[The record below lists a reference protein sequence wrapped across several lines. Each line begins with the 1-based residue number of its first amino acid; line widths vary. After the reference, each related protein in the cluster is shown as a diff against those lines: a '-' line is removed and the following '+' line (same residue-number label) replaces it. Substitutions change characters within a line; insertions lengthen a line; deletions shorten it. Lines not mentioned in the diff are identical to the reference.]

1 MKNTKKYLQMA
12 LVVLVLA
19 LAPLMT
25 LGDEA
30 GQPVANKTAKY
41 AVSENLFVKQ
51 VLPKTEIVAGESEA
65 QKRSRGTVGSSV
77 SRELASR
84 EATPERDY
92 NLGEL
97 RALYRE
103 AAARY
108 GIDWRLIEAVHQV
121 ETGKSITCK
130 RSYAGATGPMQFMPS
145 TFRHYSDGGDI
156 CNLRDSIFA
165 AANLL
170 AASGADV
177 GDIDGALFNYNHSM
191 SYVAKV
197 KDVMNSI

>member
-1 MKNTKKYLQMA
+1 MA
-12 LVVLVLA
+12 LVVLALA

-41 AVSENLFVKQ
+41 AVSETLFVKQ
-51 VLPKTEIVAGESEA
+51 VLPKAEIVAGESEA
-65 QKRSRGTVGSSV
+65 QKRVKTTAGT
-77 SRELASR
+77 SREVASR
-84 EATPERDY
+84 EAVSERDY
-92 NLGEL
+92 NLDEL
-97 RALYRE
+97 RAIYRD
-103 AAARY
+103 AANRY
-108 GIDWRLIEAVHQV
+108 GIDWKLIEAVHQV
-121 ETGKSITCK
+121 ETGKSATCK

-170 AASGADV
+170 ANSGADA
-177 GDIDGALFNYNHSM
+177 GDIDGALYNYNHSM
-191 SYVAKV
+191 SYVALV

>member
-12 LVVLVLA
+12 LVVLALA

-41 AVSENLFVKQ
+41 AVSETLFVKQ
-51 VLPKTEIVAGESEA
+51 VLPKAEIVAGESEA
-65 QKRSRGTVGSSV
+65 QKRVKTTAGT
-77 SRELASR
+77 SREVASR
-84 EATPERDY
+84 EAVSERDY
-92 NLGEL
+92 NLDEL
-97 RALYRE
+97 RAIYRD
-103 AAARY
+103 AANRY
-108 GIDWRLIEAVHQV
+108 GIDWKLIEAVHQV
-121 ETGKSITCK
+121 ETGKSATCK

-170 AASGADV
+170 ANSGADA
-177 GDIDGALFNYNHSM
+177 GDIDGALYNYNHSM
-191 SYVAKV
+191 SYVALV